1 MKVGHFIFGLEKQA
15 VMLVKIRDS
24 GDCGTTS
31 VHESCSLLLVGFSG
45 VLGIQE
51 HFFGNTTATLLAGG
65 TVCDTGL
72 KSQLLLK

>member
-15 VMLVKIRDS
+15 VMLVKIR
-24 GDCGTTS
+24 DCGTTS